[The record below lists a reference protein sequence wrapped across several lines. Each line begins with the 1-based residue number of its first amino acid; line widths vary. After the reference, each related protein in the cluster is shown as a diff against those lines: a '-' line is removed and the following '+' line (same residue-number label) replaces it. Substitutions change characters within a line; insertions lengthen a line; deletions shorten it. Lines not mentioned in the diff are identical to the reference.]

1 MKFKLTRSSAG
12 IGLLIALLSAGTAG
26 AAPSGNYNSYF
37 VTGSA
42 GAGAPGDGKS
52 GEYLCNSGQ
61 FGGTIATQSGCGINT
76 APGYN
81 RHAPA
86 TEYQGTVDNTGRTTS
101 FVAQTTAHGFHV
113 TFDAANQP
121 VTVIDP
127 SFSHARA
134 AADLASASLHAT
146 VTNNAN
152 NGFVAGSARADL
164 HDILNLQVAGADA
177 STVTR
182 VNFQFAVD
190 GTWLNDGQTTQFGEQ
205 GSGNLRATLLL
216 DDVSSAHPN
225 TPDYW
230 INANAGWAVF
240 GGAYTQGSPMADIRG
255 AHAGGSWTTMT
266 AEEMVFDG
274 WIDIVGTNAV
284 LNPTLSLSLDCSIGL
299 QCDYGN
305 TAKFRFMNLPSSVT
319 FTSDSGVFL
328 SALDTVPG
336 AVPEPGS
343 LALLLAGL
351 GTMMGVRRRRA

>member
-12 IGLLIALLSAGTAG
+12 IGLVFALLSAGTAG
-26 AAPSGNYNSYF
+26 AAPIGTYNSYF

-42 GAGAPGDGKS
+42 SGLAPGAGQT

-61 FGGTIATQSGCGINT
+61 FGGSVATQSGCGINT

-86 TEYQGTVDNTGRTTS
+86 TDYQGTFDNAGRTTS

-113 TFDAANQP
+113 TYDAANQP
-121 VTVIDP
+121 VTVLDP
-127 SFSHARA
+127 SFSQARA
-134 AADLASASLHAT
+134 SADLATASLHAT
-146 VTNNAN
+146 VTNNAA
-152 NGFVAGSARADL
+152 GGYVAGSARADL
-164 HDILNLQVAGADA
+164 HDILNLQVAGANA

-182 VNFQFAVD
+182 VQFQFSID
-190 GTWLNDGQTTQFGEQ
+190 GSWFDDGQTYN
-205 GSGNLRATLLL
+205 GSNRGTGSLRASLLL
-216 DDVSSAHPN
+216 DDLSSAHPN

-230 INANAGWAVF
+230 INANAGWQIFDTGYNQLNPV
-240 GGAYTQGSPMADIRG
+240 ADIRG
-255 AHAGGSWTTMT
+255 AHAGGSWTTMS

-274 WIDIVGTNAV
+274 WIDIVGTSAV
-284 LNPTLSLSLDCSIGL
+284 LNPTLSLSLDCSVGL

-305 TAKFRFMNLPSSVT
+305 TAKFRFMNLPSSVS

-328 SALDTVPG
+328 TALDTVPG